1 MDKLASGIQAAS
13 PFIDLFTP
21 LLLVAACLYSP
32 PPRPWSTGARKG
44 VADPVL
50 AVRKSSS
57 FLRVAVV
64 DVRLRLRLSRFAR
77 AGLIRGLA
85 VFLSSLF
92 CFSSGGSFVVTSN
105 GILSM
110 HVGGGFFVADPIC

>member
-1 MDKLASGIQAAS
+1 MNKLASGIQATSA
-13 PFIDLFTP
+13 FIDLFTP
-21 LLLVAACLYSP
+21 LLLVAACPYS

-64 DVRLRLRLSRFAR
+64 DVRLKLRLSRFAR

-92 CFSSGGSFVVTSN
+92 CFSSGGSFVVSPN

-110 HVGGGFFVADPIC
+110 HVGGGFFVAGPIC

>member
-1 MDKLASGIQAAS
+1 MNKLASGIQATSA
-13 PFIDLFTP
+13 FIDLFTP
-21 LLLVAACLYSP
+21 LLLVAACPYSP

-64 DVRLRLRLSRFAR
+64 DVRLKLRLSRFAR

-85 VFLSSLF
+85 VFFSSLF
-92 CFSSGGSFVVTSN
+92 LF
-105 GILSM
+105 LLQR
-110 HVGGGFFVADPIC
+110 